1 VTGCSSRSWG
11 APNAGIPL
19 NERGSLQPVRPG
31 QQRLRKN
38 FRNDSRH
45 SRRIRPTPVVKGVKI
60 TLFLAD
66 GRPDGLRVV
75 DQANWSGRGYD
86 FARADWLKVRGEDEL
101 GKPGVYILSG
111 QEDDGTQSVYVG
123 EADELRSRLN
133 QHYARVDFWHRATA
147 FITKDDTLNKAG
159 VKYLESRLLDLGHQA
174 KRAELKNG
182 NVPGL
187 PSMSK
192 ADLAEAEGYLEHM
205 LPILPI
211 LGLNAFDVIH
221 AASAEADTPALVLK
235 GSGISA
241 RGKDTAE
248 GFIVEAGS
256 TARVAEQPSIHEY
269 VKAIR
274 ARLLQQG
281 ILVLDG
287 AVFRLT
293 QDQVFG
299 SPSTAAGV
307 LLGRPASGPMEWR
320 DHQNRTLKQ
329 LRAAASNPSGT

>member
-1 VTGCSSRSWG
+1 M
-11 APNAGIPL
+11 
-19 NERGSLQPVRPG
+19 VR
-31 QQRLRKN
+31 
-38 FRNDSRH
+38 
-45 SRRIRPTPVVKGVKI
+45 GVKI

-66 GRPDGLRVV
+66 GRPDGLRII

-86 FARADWLKVRGEDEL
+86 FAKADWLKVRGEEEL
-101 GKPGVYILSG
+101 TKPGVYILTG
-111 QEDDGTQSVYVG
+111 REDDGTPSVYVG

-133 QHYARVDFWHRATA
+133 QHYAKVDFWNRATA

-159 VKYLESRLLDLGHQA
+159 VKYLESRLLAMAYQA

-182 NVPGL
+182 NAPGL

-192 ADLAEAEGYLEHM
+192 ADVAEAEGYLEHM

-211 LGLNAFDVIH
+211 LGVNAFEIIH
-221 AASAEADTPALVLK
+221 AATAEADTPALMLK

-248 GFIVEAGS
+248 GFVVEAGS
-256 TARVAEQPSIHEY
+256 TARVAEQPSIHDY
-269 VKAIR
+269 VRAIR
-274 ARLLQQG
+274 ARLIQQG

-287 AVFRLT
+287 PILRLT
-293 QDQVFG
+293 QDQAFG

-307 LLGRPASGPMEWR
+307 LLGRPASGPMLWH
-320 DHQNRTLKQ
+320 DSQNRTLKQ
-329 LRAAASNPSGT
+329 IRAAIVSSTPDGGG

>member
-1 VTGCSSRSWG
+1 MRSRNSNHE
-11 APNAGIPL
+11 P
-19 NERGSLQPVRPG
+19 
-31 QQRLRKN
+31 
-38 FRNDSRH
+38 RH
-45 SRRIRPTPVVKGVKI
+45 SARLGHPLVVRGVKI

-66 GRPDGLRVV
+66 GRPDGLRIV

-86 FARADWLKVRGEDEL
+86 FARADWPKVRHEDEL

-111 QEDDGTQSVYVG
+111 QEDDGTPSVYVG
-123 EADELRSRLN
+123 EADELRSRIN
-133 QHYARVDFWHRATA
+133 QHYAKVDFWHRATA
-147 FITKDDTLNKAG
+147 FVTKDDTLNKAG
-159 VKYLESRLLDLGHQA
+159 VKYLESRLLAMAHQA

-182 NVPGL
+182 NAPGL

-211 LGLNAFDVIH
+211 LGVNAFEVIH
-221 AASAEADTPALVLK
+221 AATAQADTPALMLK

-248 GFIVEAGS
+248 GFVVEAGA
-256 TARVAEQPSIHEY
+256 TARVAEQPSIHAY
-269 VKAIR
+269 MKAIR

-281 ILVLDG
+281 ILVPDG
-287 AVFRLT
+287 AFLRLT

-299 SPSTAAGV
+299 SPTTAAGV

-320 DHQNRTLKQ
+320 DSQNRTLKQ
-329 LRAAASNPSGT
+329 LRAAVAVTQAGSS